1 MRPLLANHP
10 DYRRALGA
18 ALRDPDIAAVYM
30 RRGYAPLW
38 LDANGAITAAGSQA
52 LAAISK
58 AGDYDISLER
68 VAAVRQLAAADDKT
82 PAGAGEL
89 EGGLSRLVG
98 RFGAALQGPPEAQDL
113 LWTTSNRGRP
123 RASPGRIVQDIAETE
138 ARDKGLSD
146 VLSVHPLLDELAVAV
161 KSRREGL
168 TTPTVPHARNGSPE
182 PASNARTLKLNF
194 ARLRALPASPG
205 PRHVVVNTA
214 SAILYAYEGRQIV
227 TTMRV
232 VVGAPQTATP
242 MMAGAIEYAILNPYW
257 NIPQDLLRERIAPAV
272 LQNGVAAFDGRGL
285 EALSDWSESARR
297 LDPSGLD
304 WRAIAAGALRV
315 RVRQQPGPEN
325 MMGRVKFML
334 PNDLGI
340 YLHDTPDQRLFARPD
355 RAFSAGCVR
364 LEDPQGLFE
373 WLFNRPLG
381 SAADGTAEQPVPL
394 RQPVPIYLI
403 YQTSTASKARTVE
416 FWPDIYG
423 RDGL

>member
-1 MRPLLANHP
+1 MRPPLANHS
-10 DYRRALGA
+10 DYRGALSA
-18 ALRDPDIAAVYM
+18 VLRDLDIAAVY
-30 RRGYAPLW
+30 RKRGYAPLW
-38 LDANGAITAAGSQA
+38 LDRDGAMTAVGSQA
-52 LAAISK
+52 LAAVSR
-58 AGDYDISLER
+58 AGDYDISLESI
-68 VAAVRQLAAADDKT
+68 AAVQELAAAGHKT
-82 PAGAGEL
+82 PAEAGQL

-98 RFGAALQGPPEAQDL
+98 CLGAALQDAPEEHDL

-123 RASPGRIVQDIAETE
+123 RASPGRIIQDIAETE
-138 ARDKGLSD
+138 AREKGLTD
-146 VLSVHPLLDELAVAV
+146 VLSVHPLLDALAVAV
-161 KSRREGL
+161 KSSGIGL
-168 TTPTVPHARNGSPE
+168 TSPVVPRARNGSPE
-182 PASNARTLKLNF
+182 PASNTRTLKLNL
-194 ARLRALPASPG
+194 ARLRALPALPG

-214 SAILYAYEGRQIV
+214 SATLYAYEDRQV
-227 TTMRV
+227 VKTMRV

-272 LQNGVAAFDGRGL
+272 LQNGVAAFDGRRL

-297 LDPSGLD
+297 LDPAVLD
-304 WRAIAAGALRV
+304 WHAIAAGALRV
-315 RVRQQPGPEN
+315 RVRQKPGPDN

-340 YLHDTPDQRLFARPD
+340 YLHDTPEQRLFARPD

-381 SAADGTAEQPVPL
+381 TVADGTAEQPVPL
-394 RQPVPIYLI
+394 RRPVPIYLI
-403 YQTSTASKARTVE
+403 YQTSTASKARAVE

-423 RDGL
+423 RDDL